1 MSGIVSPSLLGSGS
15 STHSSTSEEDSSSFH
30 NALQDDVEQN
40 VLAEPAHTTTTPQQH
55 ADFWFSD
62 GSVVLLAQ
70 DTMFRVHKTFLSR
83 HSIIF
88 RDMFALPQPSS
99 PSTSKAVESAVS
111 LELAAEEAE
120 GRAVVRLHDSAE
132 DVASLLYALYDGP

>member
-30 NALQDDVEQN
+30 NALQDDLEQN
-40 VLAEPAHTTTTPQQH
+40 AQTDPMPTSTAPRQH
-55 ADFWFSD
+55 ADFWFID

-70 DTMFRVHKTFLSR
+70 DMMFRVHKTFLSR
-83 HSIIF
+83 HSVIF

-99 PSTSKAVESAVS
+99 PLTSNASDPAVS
-111 LELAAEEAE
+111 VELAVDEAE
-120 GRAVVRLHDSAE
+120 GCAVVRLHDSAE